1 MNDVWVVRQI
11 AFVGSLKEIQSQFY
25 LLQFTEKDR
34 YAFVSPL
41 SFAGKTWSWCFS
53 PHWRHRP

>member
-41 SFAGKTWSWCFS
+41 SFAGKTW
-53 PHWRHRP
+53 